1 MAKRGKKYLKALELV
16 DKDKLYS
23 IEEAVDILKKMED
36 LLQRK
41 FDETVELIFRLGVDP
56 KYADQM
62 VRGSVVLP
70 HGLGKELK
78 VLVITQGE
86 KVKEAEEAGADYVGG
101 EDLINKILNENWL
114 DFDVVI
120 ATPDM
125 MPKVAKLGRILG
137 PRGLMPNPKVGT
149 VTQDVRKA
157 VAEAKKGR
165 VEFKVDKTGNLHVPI
180 GKISFD
186 NSKLVENALEVIETV
201 QKLKPSGLKGQY
213 IKNIVMKTTMSP
225 SVKLDVLSILRSLEA
240 KAA

>member
-1 MAKRGKKYLKALELV
+1 MARRGKKYLEALKLV

-23 IEEAVDILKKMED
+23 LEEAVDTLKKMEEV
-36 LLQRK
+36 LKRK
-41 FDETVELIFRLGVDP
+41 FDETVELVFRLGVDP

-101 EDLINKILNENWL
+101 EDIINKILNENWL

-149 VTQDVRKA
+149 VTQNVAKA
-157 VAEAKKGR
+157 VEEAKKGR

-186 NSKLVENALEVIETV
+186 KQKLVDNALEVIETV
-201 QKLKPSGLKGQY
+201 QKLRPSGLKGQY

-225 SVKLDVLSILRSLEA
+225 SVKLDVASILRNIEA

>member
-1 MAKRGKKYLKALELV
+1 MARRGKKYLEALKLV

-23 IEEAVDILKKMED
+23 LEEAVDTLKKMEEV
-36 LLQRK
+36 LKRK
-41 FDETVELIFRLGVDP
+41 FDETVELVFRLGVDP

-101 EDLINKILNENWL
+101 EDIINKILNENWL

-149 VTQDVRKA
+149 VTQNVAKA
-157 VAEAKKGR
+157 VEEAKKGR

-186 NSKLVENALEVIETV
+186 KQKLVDNALEVIETV
-201 QKLKPSGLKGQY
+201 QKLRPSGLKGQY

-225 SVKLDVLSILRSLEA
+225 SVKLDAASILRNIEA